1 MIFINFSEG
10 SEYSYSCPLIREKGD
25 IIAIALFQFKGRLIV
40 FLNRQ
45 NGFFILNVHLI

>member
-40 FLNRQ
+40 F
-45 NGFFILNVHLI
+45 